1 MGGDVQ
7 GVGLAY
13 GEAGMFCTPSF
24 RVRKLTIFNHS
35 HLQHEIIPPSLR
47 FTKPIP
53 LRHVPL
59 FYIGHAPAFR
69 DIHLS
74 RYFNK
79 PLTSPAHFADIFERG
94 IDPDVQDQTKIGH
107 WHSEVPQTD
116 EDWPK
121 FEEIVEYE
129 ERVRER
135 VRKVYEEHDGKWD
148 RKLAR
153 VLMMVFEHEM

>member
-1 MGGDVQ
+1 
-7 GVGLAY
+7 VGLAY

-121 FEEIVEYE
+121 IEEIVEYE